1 MIHTLQWSKTEE
13 RHQLR
18 RHFRGD
24 PTQHRGQWAV
34 TLGGQGLRGLT
45 KAPVPMST
53 ETRLCSL
60 QDCFPSRETPDS
72 LGLRVFTAECM
83 SGTERD
89 YSRRDLNVKKWPK
102 ILGKERMEGRSCALK
117 HIHAQHN
124 RPLPFLSV
132 AFTNAT
138 RELSSSSVC
147 IPSCQDPWASFP
159 CSTWEELAN
168 THLDFFLKPN
178 CWPKHNIPWKQSDLK
193 TGLLWRTQRNWGS
206 SRLAAGGGQGAL
218 YLP

>member
-102 ILGKERMEGRSCALK
+102 ILGEERMEGRSCALK

-132 AFTNAT
+132 AFTKCSQCHKGT
-138 RELSSSSVC
+138 LLFLGVHTKLSGPVG
-147 IPSCQDPWASFP
+147 ILPVFNMRGAGKY
-159 CSTWEELAN
+159 A
-168 THLDFFLKPN
+168 
-178 CWPKHNIPWKQSDLK
+178 
-193 TGLLWRTQRNWGS
+193 
-206 SRLAAGGGQGAL
+206 SRLFS
-218 YLP
+218 